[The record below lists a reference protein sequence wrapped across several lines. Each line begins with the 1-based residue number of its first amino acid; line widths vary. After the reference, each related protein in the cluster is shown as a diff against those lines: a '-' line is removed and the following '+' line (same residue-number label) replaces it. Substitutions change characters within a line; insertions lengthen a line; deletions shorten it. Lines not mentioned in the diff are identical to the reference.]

1 MVTLCLLL
9 LVIFVF
15 HCPGGFYSYLF
26 IACRYIVNHLSLNS
40 HALGSTLPL
49 VVKLA
54 SSIKICFKL
63 GKLLRNIKHPRC
75 FYHVVVTRVEIKAPL
90 RLCRRNLKAKQ
101 SPAIF
106 DLCLRT
112 FRAGISHYY
121 DHTMMSLFSKI
132 FICKTFTVHTKTQS
146 RRIQIP
152 PI

>member
-1 MVTLCLLL
+1 MVNLCLLL

-26 IACRYIVNHLSLNS
+26 IACRYIVNHLSLIS
-40 HALGSTLPL
+40 RALGSTLPL

-63 GKLLRNIKHPRC
+63 GKLLRNRKHPRC
-75 FYHVVVTRVEIKAPL
+75 FYHVVVTRMEIKAPL
-90 RLCRRNLKAKQ
+90 RLCRRNLKTQQ
-101 SPAIF
+101 SPAIL

-112 FRAGISHYY
+112 SRAGISHYN
-121 DHTMMSLFSKI
+121 DHTMMSSFSKI
-132 FICKTFTVHTKTQS
+132 FS

-152 PI
+152 AI